1 MTDAINMTLVSIK
14 PSLFEGD
21 PSLAFYNAAADIS
34 VFICTTAA
42 VQEESKYYYKL
53 TVVGKLQG
61 LPIESIGDY
70 ARAAWLELMPVGDT
84 VIEVT
89 TVQEKLT
96 NDMFG
101 RLCIVSVIPDSKSRQ
116 VH

>member
-1 MTDAINMTLVSIK
+1 MTAAINMELVSVK

-42 VQEESKYYYKL
+42 IQEASKYYYKL

-89 TVQEKLT
+89 SIQEKLN
-96 NDMFG
+96 NDLLG
-101 RLCIVSVIPDSKSRQ
+101 RLCIVSVIPDSKIKH